1 MTSIQDQRQ
10 SREFAR
16 TFLSADVNLGD
27 WNQLEGYFTDLRAR
41 NLTSPADLEKW
52 LDDLSELQAAISEE
66 FSARYIEMTCHTDDP
81 AREKAYLDYVENI
94 MPRCEPE
101 YFELSRKYLASPGR
115 AGLDSKRFFVYD
127 RAQEKEVA
135 IFREENIPLQTQDEV
150 LSQQYQ
156 KICGEMSA
164 EFDGSEQTL
173 PQLAR
178 YVEETNRDVRR
189 GAWSA
194 SIGRQKQDRE
204 KLETIF
210 DEMVRL
216 RTQMARNAGFENF
229 IDYQFDRLGRFDYTP
244 GDCHRFHETVKK
256 IVMPLKQKLRE
267 KRRSALGLEKLAPWD
282 LEVDLQGREPLRPF
296 ETSEQLI
303 EGTSRIFANV
313 DGSFT
318 RDFDVLRKKSLLD
331 LDSRKGKAPGGYQST
346 LDEARL
352 PFIFMNA
359 TSRNQ
364 DVFTLLHEGGHAF
377 HALATREEPLVAYRG
392 APIEFCEVASMGME
406 MMACERL
413 DAFYNH
419 VDARRARLMHLTDVV
434 ILLPWIMRVDAM
446 QHWMYSNPDHTRA
459 QREEHWLKLDA
470 DFGDDLDWS
479 VHPEW
484 RGTSWVSK
492 LHFFCVPLYYIEYAI
507 AQLGALQLWVNYQ
520 MDAASTVAAYRKALA
535 LGNSRPLPELFE
547 TAGIRFAFDEALIAP
562 LVEKVSQALEL
573 N

>member
-27 WNQLEGYFTDLRAR
+27 WDQLEGYFADLRAR
-41 NLTSPADLEKW
+41 ELTSPADLEKW

-66 FSARYIEMTCHTDDP
+66 FSVRYIEMTCHTDDS

-127 RAQEKEVA
+127 RAREKEVA
-135 IFREENIPLQTQDEV
+135 IFREENIPLQTQDEI

-164 EFDGSEQTL
+164 EFDGRDQTL

-256 IVMPLKQKLRE
+256 VVMPLKQKLRE
-267 KRRSALGLEKLAPWD
+267 QRRSALGLEKLAPWD

-318 RDFDVLRKKSLLD
+318 ADFDVLRKKSLLD

-377 HALATREEPLVAYRG
+377 HALATRKEPLVAYRG

-484 RGTSWVSK
+484 RGSSWVSK

-562 LVEKVSQALEL
+562 LVEKVTQALEL